1 MALGKSV
8 RFYCEVCGTDLTQK
22 AEELFR
28 MELDRMGLSI
38 LDLHDLAAKH
48 LQGDDIEKLLEE
60 RYDLHQRV
68 CIETVGRQLLYI
80 TFGSLVCDSCNTP
93 IEDR

>member
-8 RFYCEVCGTDLTQK
+8 RFYCEVCGKDLTHR

-28 MELDRMGLSI
+28 KELERMGLSI
-38 LDLHDLAAKH
+38 SDLHTLAVKH
-48 LQGDDIEKLLEE
+48 LIGDDIEKLLEE

-68 CIETVGRQLLYI
+68 CIETIGRQLLYI
-80 TFGSLVCDSCNTP
+80 TFGSLVCSSCSAP
-93 IEDR
+93 SEEW